1 MKMSIG
7 RFPSA
12 EKVVKEAPIREVK
25 WPQIKRLILRCTGK
39 VNSRPKTEV
48 VLTELKE
55 MHRDDF
61 NRQLKVFFFLN

>member
-1 MKMSIG
+1 MDVYSFGILLVEMSIG

-12 EKVVKEAPIREVK
+12 EAVEKEAQIREVR

-55 MHRDDF
+55 MYRDE
-61 NRQLKVFFFLN
+61 NK